1 MARQGLI
8 RSHGAVENPAG
19 TFVPRCGRGRFH
31 PPAHLRVTPTA
42 TPAHSVPRRT
52 TRQTRQGS
60 SSTGPCMWRL
70 AEEMTVKRIRTQRPR
85 ARRERPWREVLPP
98 GPRDP
103 DVVWAKA
110 LARGDPSG
118 VHYARVARA
127 CGAGLISRVD
137 FGEAIHDDVITG
149 ADVLRRPGSRRV
161 TVYDSFPA
169 DCSPSW
175 RAACVPPP
183 PGPEPGRLLPARTC
197 LEGIRPPA
205 GDDGSGTA

>member
-1 MARQGLI
+1 MTLHEICVETTHARCFC
-8 RSHGAVENPAG
+8 GAPID
-19 TFVPRCGRGRFH
+19 
-31 PPAHLRVTPTA
+31 
-42 TPAHSVPRRT
+42 
-52 TRQTRQGS
+52 Q
-60 SSTGPCMWRL
+60 PCS
-70 AEEMTVKRIRTQRPR
+70 
-85 ARRERPWREVLPP
+85 
-98 GPRDP
+98 
-103 DVVWAKA
+103 
-110 LARGDPSG
+110 PSG

-127 CGAGLISRVD
+127 CGAGLISRAD
-137 FGEAIHDDVITG
+137 FGEATHDDVITG